1 MANEPLPLAFL
12 VARLLFSLTLVFAT
26 YNPTGYSFFHWITYP
41 GAALPSLKA
50 IVAVALVMIYYAMF
64 RVVFG
69 ALRRSGIIM
78 GGLAA
83 LLFATELARIVAG
96 WRSHPSWNFYV
107 VLAQYVTLCGIAI
120 VIALGVSWSH
130 LIERL
135 TGQLQKRYV
144 RR

>member
-12 VARLLFSLTLVFAT
+12 VARFLFSLALVFAT
-26 YNPTGYSFFHWITYP
+26 YNPTGYSVYHWVADF
-41 GAALPSLKA
+41 GAGPPSVKA
-50 IVAVALVMIYYAMF
+50 AVTLALVMVYYAMF
-64 RVVFG
+64 RVVFS
-69 ALRRSGIIM
+69 ALRRSGMIM

-83 LLFATELARIVAG
+83 LLFATELARILAE
-96 WRSHPSWNFYV
+96 WRSHPTWDFYFL
-107 VLAQYVTLCGIAI
+107 LAQYVTLCGIAI

-144 RR
+144 QR